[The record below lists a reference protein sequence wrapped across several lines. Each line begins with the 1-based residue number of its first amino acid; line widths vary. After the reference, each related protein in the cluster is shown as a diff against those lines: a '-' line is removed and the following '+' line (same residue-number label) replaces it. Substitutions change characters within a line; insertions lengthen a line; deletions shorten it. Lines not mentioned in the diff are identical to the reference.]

1 VASATYNAAN
11 HQLTFGNT
19 TLTYDLNGNL
29 TNDGTN
35 TYTWDSRNRLT
46 AISGGI
52 SASFQ
57 YDAQGRR
64 TSKTVNAVQTGFL
77 YDGVKPVQ
85 ELNGTTVVANLLVGL
100 GIDEYLIRTDTSGSS
115 HFLSDAL
122 GSTVALSDGTGA
134 LPTTYTYAPF
144 GAASPSGS
152 VSANAFDY
160 TGRENDGTGLHYFRA
175 RYHHPGLQRFISEDP
190 IRFAGGVNLYAHVL
204 NNPLRWTDPLGLN
217 VVLRRARCCY
227 GFDHVGILVTNED
240 VGPYPTVG
248 FYPTT
253 QHRPFDQGVVLND
266 SARVWD
272 WEWVGD
278 PLIIK
283 TTPKQDQMIR
293 EFIKQRTTEPGRYNI
308 LSGRHCGGFVQEA
321 LRKGKIDPYP
331 DVANPGSFFEALK
344 ALNDARVDFTQGV
357 TRQE

>member
-160 TGRENDGTGLHYFRA
+160 TGRENDGTGY
-175 RYHHPGLQRFISEDP
+175 I
-190 IRFAGGVNLYAHVL
+190 
-204 NNPLRWTDPLGLN
+204 T
-217 VVLRRARCCY
+217 
-227 GFDHVGILVTNED
+227 
-240 VGPYPTVG
+240 
-248 FYPTT
+248 
-253 QHRPFDQGVVLND
+253 
-266 SARVWD
+266 
-272 WEWVGD
+272 
-278 PLIIK
+278 
-283 TTPKQDQMIR
+283 
-293 EFIKQRTTEPGRYNI
+293 
-308 LSGRHCGGFVQEA
+308 SGRDTITPDCSDSLARIRYGSQEES
-321 LRKGKIDPYP
+321 IC
-331 DVANPGSFFEALK
+331 
-344 ALNDARVDFTQGV
+344 
-357 TRQE
+357 TRTF